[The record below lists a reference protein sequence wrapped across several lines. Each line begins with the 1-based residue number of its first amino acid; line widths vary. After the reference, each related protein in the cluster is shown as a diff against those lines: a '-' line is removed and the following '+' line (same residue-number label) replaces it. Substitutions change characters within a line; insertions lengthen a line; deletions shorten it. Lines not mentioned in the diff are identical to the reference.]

1 MTKQNTK
8 PALVN
13 LSVEEENLAAIPFAV
28 LERRVGKRIGKIEIK
43 GTKILPNGSEMEV
56 VWQIQGN
63 NELGLPTEQDLDIF
77 VVLGVLTFRNNFA
90 KTVTFSG
97 REIARMLNINSVHG
111 KFYQR
116 LKLAMDRFIPLRFR
130 ALTATDQQEEVKW
143 SNVFQEASFLLDR
156 ETGRCTGSITWTDKL
171 IQSINNG
178 FFRVLDAGRYME
190 LDGITAKHL
199 YRFFA
204 VAFEKTDLIVMDAR
218 KLAMEHVG
226 ILNPPH
232 YFSRLMQTL
241 EPAFDQLIKIQVLG
255 SYNVISAE
263 DWRIAMHR
271 HPSYVPERKSLM
283 LQSTTCP
290 ELSRAHCQGVLWR
303 RLALAINRLPNGPPP
318 PRRRSS
324 YIALE
329 RAAQLVL
336 AMKQEGV
343 LPHVA
348 ASYVSRALD
357 MGAATGEGQELLDWC
372 EMALDICRQKQRTG
386 QSLKNAAGLVVKIVK
401 DPASR
406 RRFLDE
412 HMEAAAKERY
422 RQRER
427 AILRQNQEVEER
439 ALILEYEQFRQA
451 TAQDLFEQ
459 LSDASKQTL
468 AKEKSELLR
477 REGRLE
483 KHGAGC
489 ARAGSDRSDPAR
501 PCQERR
507 AALQQVAACASARDK
522 PYCRLRRS
530 ITSPEVA
537 ALQLRLMPATSQQ
550 RSPRGSASLSGKTGS
565 VSFPSLTKAASHG
578 PKIRCAACWK
588 SPISRQDL
596 PRYRLWQRSVQP
608 GGAPSWA
615 RACIASITIRSRW
628 LAPRNYAGVI
638 SRMTRIGGSKKGS
651 ALG

>member
-1 MTKQNTK
+1 VIKHNAK

-43 GTKILPNGSEMEV
+43 GTKVLPNGSEMEV

-199 YRFFA
+199 YRYFA
-204 VAFEKTDLIVMDAR
+204 VAFEKTDLVVMDAR

-283 LQSTTCP
+283 LQSATCP
-290 ELSRAHCQGVLWR
+290 ELSRAHCQN
-303 RLALAINRLPNGPPP
+303 ALEKAGFAYKQANGWAATAET
-318 PRRRSS
+318 SEQL
-324 YIALE
+324 YALE
-329 RAAQLVL
+329 RAGHLVL

-357 MGAATGEGQELLDWC
+357 MGASAGEGQELLDWC

-412 HMEAAAKERY
+412 HMETAARERY

-427 AILRQNQEVEER
+427 SVLRQNQEVEER
-439 ALILEYEQFRQA
+439 ALILEYEQFRHIS
-451 TAQDLFEQ
+451 AQDLFEQ
-459 LSDASKQTL
+459 LSDSSKQAL
-468 AKEKSELLR
+468 SKEKSELLR

-483 KHGAGC
+483 RMAPEVRDREVTELILQDLARNDVPPYSKWLLRK
-489 ARAGSDRSDPAR
+489 RAGQAVLPFAPID
-501 PCQERR
+501 
-507 AALQQVAACASARDK
+507 
-522 PYCRLRRS
+522 S
-530 ITSPEVA
+530 IA
-537 ALQLRLMPATSQQ
+537 
-550 RSPRGSASLSGKTGS
+550 
-565 VSFPSLTKAASHG
+565 
-578 PKIRCAACWK
+578 
-588 SPISRQDL
+588 
-596 PRYRLWQRSVQP
+596 
-608 GGAPSWA
+608 
-615 RACIASITIRSRW
+615 
-628 LAPRNYAGVI
+628 
-638 SRMTRIGGSKKGS
+638 
-651 ALG
+651 

>member
-1 MTKQNTK
+1 VTKHNPK

-290 ELSRAHCQGVLWR
+290 ELSRAHCQS
-303 RLALAINRLPNGPPP
+303 ALEKSGFAYKAAAAWTEAAETPEQL
-318 PRRRSS
+318 
-324 YIALE
+324 YALE
-329 RAAQLVL
+329 RAGQLVI

-357 MGAATGEGQELLDWC
+357 MGAASGEGQELLDWC
-372 EMALDICRQKQRTG
+372 EMALDICRQKQRSG

-406 RRFLDE
+406 RRFMDE
-412 HMEAAAKERY
+412 HMEASAKERY

-427 AILRQNQEVEER
+427 SVLRQNQEVEER
-439 ALILEYEQFRQA
+439 TLILEYEQFRQA
-451 TAQDLFEQ
+451 TAQDLFDQ
-459 LSDASKQTL
+459 LTDASKTSL
-468 AKEKSELLR
+468 SKEKSEWLR

-483 KHGAGC
+483 KMAPEVRDREVNELILQDL
-489 ARAGSDRSDPAR
+489 ARNDVPPYSKWLLRKRAGQAVLPF
-501 PCQERR
+501 
-507 AALQQVAACASARDK
+507 AAID
-522 PYCRLRRS
+522 S
-530 ITSPEVA
+530 IA
-537 ALQLRLMPATSQQ
+537 
-550 RSPRGSASLSGKTGS
+550 
-565 VSFPSLTKAASHG
+565 
-578 PKIRCAACWK
+578 
-588 SPISRQDL
+588 
-596 PRYRLWQRSVQP
+596 
-608 GGAPSWA
+608 
-615 RACIASITIRSRW
+615 
-628 LAPRNYAGVI
+628 
-638 SRMTRIGGSKKGS
+638 
-651 ALG
+651 

>member
-1 MTKQNTK
+1 VTKAIAK
-8 PALVN
+8 PTLVN

-77 VVLGVLTFRNNFA
+77 VALGVLTFRNNFA
-90 KTVTFSG
+90 KTVTFTG
-97 REIARMLNINSVHG
+97 REIARMLNISSVHG

-130 ALTATDQQEEVKW
+130 ALTATDQQEQVKW

-156 ETGRCTGSITWTDKL
+156 KSGRCTGSVTWTDKL

-218 KLAMEHVG
+218 KLAMQHVG

-241 EPAFDQLIKIQVLG
+241 EPAFDQLIRIQVLG
-255 SYNVISAE
+255 SYHVISAE
-263 DWRIAMHR
+263 DWRIALRR
-271 HPSYVPERKSLM
+271 HPAYVPERKSLM
-283 LQSTTCP
+283 QRGMPSP
-290 ELSRAHCQGVLWR
+290 ELSRARCQAVLEKV
-303 RLALAINRLPNGPPP
+303 GF
-318 PRRRSS
+318 S
-324 YIALE
+324 YPAAASWTAAAQTPEQMYALE
-329 RAAQLVL
+329 RASQLMQ

-348 ASYVSRALD
+348 ASYISRALD
-357 MGAATGEGQELLDWC
+357 MNGACGEGQEALDYC
-372 EMALDICRQKQRTG
+372 EMALEACRQKQRAG
-386 QSLKNAAGLVVKIVK
+386 QNLKNAAGLLVKIIK
-401 DPASR
+401 DPATR
-406 RRFLDE
+406 RRVFDE
-412 HMEAAAKERY
+412 QMEAAARQRY

-427 AILRQNQEVEER
+427 AILRQSQEAEER

-451 TAQDLFEQ
+451 MAQVVFEQ
-459 LSDASKQTL
+459 LADTTRQTL
-468 AKEKSELLR
+468 SKEKTELLR

-483 KHGAGC
+483 RMAPDLREREVLEMILQDLARNEVPPYSKWLLRK
-489 ARAGSDRSDPAR
+489 RAGQA
-501 PCQERR
+501 
-507 AALQQVAACASARDK
+507 V
-522 PYCRLRRS
+522 
-530 ITSPEVA
+530 
-537 ALQLRLMPATSQQ
+537 
-550 RSPRGSASLSGKTGS
+550 
-565 VSFPSLTKAASHG
+565 
-578 PKIRCAACWK
+578 
-588 SPISRQDL
+588 L
-596 PRYRLWQRSVQP
+596 PFVQ
-608 GGAPSWA
+608 AEN
-615 RACIASITIRSRW
+615 IA
-628 LAPRNYAGVI
+628 
-638 SRMTRIGGSKKGS
+638 
-651 ALG
+651 